1 MDRGKYD
8 GLKQWRCEGDPS
20 HVLGLLRRVESRVIV
35 EGQDIRYHTTQLMLF
50 KESVNLKNGMPDEIE
65 VVGTVEGLMLTSM
78 KWTCTC
84 CGKVKTWH
92 PGEEALLWIKMMNGK
107 RK

>member
-1 MDRGKYD
+1 MDGGKFG
-8 GLKQWRCEGDPS
+8 GLKQWRCEGNSS
-20 HVLGLLRRVESRVIV
+20 HVLGLLRRVESSVTV
-35 EGQDIRYHTTQLMLF
+35 EGSIIRYHTTQLMLF
-50 KESVNLKNGMPDEIE
+50 KEAINLGNGLPDEIE
-65 VVGTVEGLMLTSM
+65 IVGYVEGLMLTSM

-92 PGEEALLWIKMMNGK
+92 PGEEALLWMKMNGK